1 VQVAERYREGRV
13 LLVGDAAHRFP
24 PSGGLGLNTG
34 IQEAHALV
42 ALLAPV
48 VAGND
53 PAERLDGYEASCRP
67 AARANADESFGNLV
81 RLGEITRVIGSC
93 PDLASLER
101 RIASLTPAEQIE
113 LEKAVEAQRSHFLSD
128 GVQPQAA

>member
-1 VQVAERYREGRV
+1 
-13 LLVGDAAHRFP
+13 LVGDAAHRFP

-34 IQEAHALV
+34 IQDAHALGG
-42 ALLAPV
+42 LLAPV
-48 VAGND
+48 VAGSD
-53 PAERLDGYEASCRP
+53 PAERLDGYEAACRP
-67 AARANADESFGNLV
+67 AARANADESLGNAV